1 MSRSFRFVILLLCFL
16 MFAVLAG
23 HTVGVSFSYLLP
35 RNGWFSHPVPP
46 LSLRNIDLSFGRYL
60 GVGGSVS
67 LYNIRGMG
75 IKDSDDNPIDMTD
88 PLVGPFLSVLGSA
101 VAKVFLPIRDLELQV
116 SGGLFGC
123 YNIDP
128 PLMTGSLDRYLA
140 TATSGV
146 TYEAVTSTVSSAG
159 RWGWGFVFGGSTT
172 YYIKGQIG
180 ISVGANYYIGGAD
193 LKLSGSYDAYDEE
206 SPGTPL
212 DNEPLPDTLKNARL
226 DFTGL
231 EIVLGVDVKL

>member
-1 MSRSFRFVILLLCFL
+1 MNRKIRFTALLLVFL

-35 RNGWFSHPVPP
+35 RNGWFSHPVTP
-46 LSLRNIDLSFGRYL
+46 LSLRNIDLSFGRFL
-60 GVGGSVS
+60 GVGGSVA

-101 VAKVFLPIRDLELQV
+101 VAKMFLPIRNLEFQV
-116 SGGLFGC
+116 SGGLFGF

-128 PLMTGSLDRYLA
+128 PLMAGNLDRYLA

-180 ISVGANYYIGGAD
+180 ISVGANYYIGGGD
-193 LKLSGSYDAYDEE
+193 LKLSGSYVAAEAGS
-206 SPGTPL
+206 SPVNVS
-212 DNEPLPDTLKNARL
+212 DLPDILKNARL

-231 EIVLGVDVKL
+231 EIVFGIEVKL

>member
-1 MSRSFRFVILLLCFL
+1 MIRNIRFAALLMVFL
-16 MFAVLAG
+16 MLSVLAG
-23 HTVGVSFSYLLP
+23 QAIGVSFSYLLP
-35 RNGWFSHPVPP
+35 RKGWFSHPVPP

-75 IKDSDDNPIDMTD
+75 IKDSDDNPIDMSD

-128 PLMTGSLDRYLA
+128 PLMTGTLDRYLS
-140 TATSGV
+140 TDSGGQA
-146 TYEAVTSTVSSAG
+146 YEAVTSTVSSAG
-159 RWGWGFVFGGSTT
+159 HWGWGFVFGGSAT
-172 YYIKGQIG
+172 YYIKGQFG
-180 ISVGANYYIGGAD
+180 ITVGANYYIGGAD
-193 LKLSGSYDAYDEE
+193 LKLSGSYDAYDED
-206 SPGTPL
+206 SGLSTL
-212 DNEPLPDTLKNARL
+212 NDEPLPDILKNARL
-226 DFTGL
+226 DITGL
-231 EIVLGVDVKL
+231 EILIGVDVRL